1 MKANSLNILAWQK
14 LRKDKLSFSALIF
27 IFLIVFLGIFAV
39 LLSPDSSP
47 MANEMHIELA
57 TQKPL
62 TKIIFL
68 DIYKQDIEQVPFI
81 ESLFIGNLYKVNR
94 IPIDKYTIIPN
105 GLHYFTYQSEFR
117 QTFIGDYKISSQ
129 TFYFGT
135 DKYGR
140 DLLSRVLQGIRV
152 SLSVGFIAVFLSL
165 FIGITLG
172 LIAGYFRGRTDD
184 VIMWFVNV
192 IWSIPTLLM
201 VIAITL
207 ALGRGFWQVFVAV
220 GLTMWV
226 EVARIVRGQV
236 LSIREL
242 EYIEAGKA
250 LAFKPFR
257 IIFKH
262 ILPNVIGPVFVISA
276 ANFAAAILIE
286 AGLSFLGIGA
296 QPPIP
301 SWGGMIKDH
310 YSYII
315 MDKAYLAIIPGMAI
329 MSLVLS
335 FMILGNGLRD
345 AFDVKN

>member
-1 MKANSLNILAWQK
+1 MKANSLNILAWKK

-27 IFLIVFLGIFAV
+27 IFLCVLLGVFAV
-39 LLSPDSSP
+39 VLSPDSSP

-57 TQKPL
+57 TQKPF
-62 TKIIFL
+62 TKILFL
-68 DIYKQDIEQVPFI
+68 EIPKQDIDQVSFM
-81 ESLFIGNLYKVNR
+81 EGLFVGKPSTVNR
-94 IPIDKYTIIPN
+94 FPIDKYTAIKN
-105 GLHYFTYQSEFR
+105 GVTYFPYQSEFK
-117 QTFIGDYKISSQ
+117 QTIIGNYKINSQ

-140 DLLSRVLQGIRV
+140 DLLSRILYGIRI

-165 FIGITLG
+165 FIGITFG
-172 LIAGYFRGRTDD
+172 LIAGYFRGKTDD
-184 VIMWFVNV
+184 IIMWFVNV

-201 VIAITL
+201 VIAINL
-207 ALGRGFWQVFVAV
+207 ALGKGFWQVFVAV

-242 EYIEAGKA
+242 EYVEAGKA
-250 LAFKPFR
+250 LAYKPLR
-257 IIFKH
+257 IISKH
-262 ILPNVIGPVFVISA
+262 ILPNVIGPVIVISA

-315 MDKAYLAIIPGMAI
+315 MDKAYLAIIPGMSI
-329 MSLVLS
+329 MSLVLA
-335 FMILGNGLRD
+335 FMLLGNGLRD